1 MKRAEMVLVSI
12 LLAAST
18 LGATAQAASAY
29 RGDVWSNSDAFSSG
43 CLGFTDTYPQQ
54 MYNLASAQL
63 AKLGY
68 NPLRGAL
75 GPQFTT
81 SSFISNVQAPWAI
94 YVHTHGD
101 NYWAASG
108 YPNVDSG
115 ILQDPGSGRC
125 NSASRDMIRSSS
137 IKNATAGGVFNLV
150 IMSTCKLGAN
160 ESTMPGAFQI
170 EKIKSATQREFFLG
184 YVNYTYDSAAFRFEQ
199 AFWSYLNG
207 SLFRLR
213 TASQAFTYAMSIG
226 GYAYPDSSN
235 PFQANW
241 WGNPNYNGTPGW

>member
-1 MKRAEMVLVSI
+1 MKRAEMLLVSI

-18 LGATAQAASAY
+18 LGATAQVVSAH
-29 RGDVWSNSDAFSSG
+29 RADVWSNSDGFSVN

-54 MYNLASAQL
+54 LYNLANTQL

-68 NPLRGAL
+68 GPLRGEL
-75 GPQFTT
+75 GPGFTR
-81 SSFISNVQAPWAI
+81 SAFLGNVLYPYAVYA
-94 YVHTHGD
+94 HTHGD

-125 NSASRDMIRSSS
+125 NSGSDMIRSSS
-137 IKNATAGGVFNLV
+137 IKQATAGGYFNMV
-150 IMSTCKLGAN
+150 IMSTCMLGAN
-160 ESTMPGAFQI
+160 SSTMPDAFQI
-170 EKIKSATQREFFLG
+170 EKTKSSTQHEFYLG
-184 YVNYTYDSAAFRFEQ
+184 YVYSTYDSAAFRFEQ

-207 SLFRLR
+207 GLFHLR
-213 TASQAFTYAMSIG
+213 SASSAFTYAMSIG
-226 GYAYPDSSN
+226 GYAYPDSAN

-241 WGNPNYNGTPGW
+241 WGNPNYNGIPG